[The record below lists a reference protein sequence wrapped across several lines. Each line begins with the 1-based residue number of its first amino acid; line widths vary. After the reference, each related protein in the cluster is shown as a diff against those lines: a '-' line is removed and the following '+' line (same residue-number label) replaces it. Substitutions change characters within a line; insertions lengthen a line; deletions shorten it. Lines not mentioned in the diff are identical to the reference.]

1 MGAAVQRGRLL
12 RRHRRT
18 AARRPQRHPRRSR
31 LRRAGTVSAAASWTL
46 PPRSASVPRARH
58 AVRAQLLA
66 WGLPHGSEAAE
77 LLVSELVTNAVR
89 HARGLIRLRLS
100 LTGDLLRC
108 EVEDASP
115 DLPHLRTA
123 GHEDESSRGLQLV
136 EALASGWGS
145 SRTRRGKRV
154 WFDLPL
160 PQLAAEDTL
169 TLEAQ
174 AC

>member
-1 MGAAVQRGRLL
+1 MNA
-12 RRHRRT
+12 T
-18 AARRPQRHPRRSR
+18 AA
-31 LRRAGTVSAAASWTL
+31 WTL
-46 PPRSASVPRARH
+46 PPRHASVPRARH

-89 HARGLIRLRLS
+89 HARGPIRLRLS

-108 EVEDASP
+108 EVEDTSP
-115 DLPHLRTA
+115 DLPRLRPA
-123 GHEDESSRGLQLV
+123 GHDDESSRGLHLV
-136 EALASGWGS
+136 EAIASGWGS
-145 SRTRRGKRV
+145 TRTRRGKRV

-160 PQLAAEDTL
+160 PQPAADDTL

>member
-1 MGAAVQRGRLL
+1 MGSAVQRGGLL

-18 AARRPQRHPRRSR
+18 AARRPQRRPLRPR
-31 LRRAGTVSAAASWTL
+31 LRRAGVMNTTATWTL
-46 PPRSASVPRARH
+46 PPRPASVPRARH

-66 WGLPHGSEAAE
+66 WGLPHSSETVE

-89 HARGLIRLRLS
+89 HARGPIRLRLS
-100 LTGDLLRC
+100 LTGALLRC

-123 GHEDESSRGLQLV
+123 RHDDESSRGLQLV
-136 EALASGWGS
+136 EAIASGWGS
-145 SRTRRGKRV
+145 TRTGRGKRV

-160 PQLAAEDTL
+160 PQQSGDGPL
-169 TLEAQ
+169 LEAQ